1 MTKILCIIPAR
12 SGSKGIKNKNI
23 KMFNDKPLII
33 WTIEQ
38 ALESKYEMKIIVST
52 DSSEYKRICDK
63 YYPGLVPFLRPS
75 EISDDLSTD
84 FEFLNHAAL

>member
-38 ALESKYEMKIIVST
+38 ALESKYEMKIIV
-52 DSSEYKRICDK
+52 
-63 YYPGLVPFLRPS
+63 
-75 EISDDLSTD
+75 
-84 FEFLNHAAL
+84 